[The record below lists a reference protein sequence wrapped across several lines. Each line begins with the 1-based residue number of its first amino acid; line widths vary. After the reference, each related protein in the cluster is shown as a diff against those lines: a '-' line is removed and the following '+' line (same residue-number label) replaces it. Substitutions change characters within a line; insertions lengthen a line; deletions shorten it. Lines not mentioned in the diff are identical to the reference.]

1 MSISRKH
8 ILVFADWY
16 LPGFKAG
23 GPIRSVANLVQSLDL
38 DFSIVTRNKDHF
50 SEVPYEGIVPNTW
63 IQLEP
68 NVRVIYFEENK
79 VNEVAL
85 TPIICDPQ
93 YDKILLNSLFS
104 ALFSRLPLSIIKTH
118 KLQSK
123 TILAPR
129 GMLKAGALSIK
140 PLKKKVFLALSRWTG
155 NFDGITWMATNEQEA
170 SEIRRHISTQATIR
184 ICPNLAFVPKG
195 QVAKPIK
202 HSGELN
208 LVSIARISPEKGILE
223 SLTYLRNAKLE
234 GKVSLVIYGT
244 QQNAGYL
251 EQCRSMAS
259 EISNAEIRFG
269 GEINPHQVA
278 EALRA
283 AHFFYMTTLGEN
295 YGHAIIESL
304 VNATPV
310 IISDCTPWRNL
321 QQANAGW
328 DTPLESSAVVPVLRK
343 AIEMGDASYQKMST
357 DAFSYGRS
365 NAEDPSVLRQAYA
378 IFA

>member
-1 MSISRKH
+1 M
-8 ILVFADWY
+8 VFADWY

-63 IQLEP
+63 IQLES

-79 VNEVAL
+79 VDEAAL

-104 ALFSRLPLSIIKTH
+104 ALFSRLPLGIIKKQ

-140 PLKKKVFLALSRWTG
+140 PLKKKLFLALSRWTG
-155 NFDGITWMATNEQEA
+155 NFDGIMWMATNEQEA
-170 SEIRRHISTQATIR
+170 SEIRLHISDKASIR
-184 ICPNLAFVPKG
+184 ICPNLAFVPK
-195 QVAKPIK
+195 QQMSKPIK

-223 SLTYLRNAKLE
+223 ALTYLRDARLN
-234 GKVSLVIYGT
+234 GQVSLKMYGT
-244 QQNAGYL
+244 QQNESYL
-251 EQCRSMAS
+251 EQCQAMAAQ
-259 EISNAEIRFG
+259 ITNAEIRFD
-269 GEINPHQVA
+269 GEINPQQVA
-278 EALRA
+278 EALQS

-295 YGHAIIESL
+295 YGHAIIEAL
-304 VNATPV
+304 VHATPV
-310 IISDCTPWRNL
+310 IISDRTPWRNL
-321 QQANAGW
+321 QLANAGW
-328 DTPLESSAVVPVLRK
+328 DAPLESSAIVPILQK
-343 AIEMGDASYQKMST
+343 ALEMDDVFYQKMSA